1 MRDFALFL
9 YSRAASI
16 AARKTLKLYIMKKN
30 SPFFLCILFV
40 FAATFA
46 KAQIG
51 TNIDFGAGTISGWN
65 YDEGINA
72 NSITMATV
80 SGFSTSTAYSVMAPG
95 STEAVSIP
103 ITMTSPLGGNFVRV
117 GRPTT
122 GGYVG
127 RLSQTF
133 TVPSGT
139 TSLNVAYAMVLEN
152 AAHACTDNPYF
163 YIALKD
169 ASGNVIPGTSVNTS
183 NSSSCSSY
191 DPSLSTSGSYSY
203 KNWTTMSYNLAS
215 YVGTS
220 VTLEVYGS
228 GCVQTG
234 HLGYCYFDAQSCSS
248 SSTSTM
254 VVNGVNYPLNSA
266 QNYLSI
272 CGSNT
277 ATVTAPA
284 GATSYSWSGSG
295 ISGLTTQSVSITQA
309 GVYGMVCNLPSGCSP
324 TTAVTFTIGTNPTV
338 FISGPDSL
346 CLAPSVTF
354 TATGTGNTYA
364 WSSSGGFISSSSGTG
379 PSYSVNL
386 SSPAPYTFTVNCVA
400 TGTNGCMSMATKQVK
415 VLGLPT
421 LSVASSSVG
430 CSGSP
435 VTLTA
440 SGATSYTW
448 SANAGGVNTAST
460 VVTPTST
467 TQYTVSGTGANGCSS
482 STTTTVVINTTTLAV
497 NPTAATICPGYSLTL
512 SASGANTYTWSTGA
526 NTASIIV
533 TPTVTTTYTVGGTS
547 GCGTF
552 TNSIQ
557 ITVYTSPT
565 VAISGPDSLCL
576 TSSVTFTAAGNGL
589 SYSWSATGVSTSSG
603 SGPTYAVNLSGPAPY
618 TFTVNCTTTNG
629 CTNVTATKQVKV
641 LAYPFISVSGPT
653 VVCQYSS
660 GTLIASGANS
670 YTWSTGANTA
680 SINVTPTVTTSYTVI
695 GESSGCTSNIDTVQL
710 AVDNTCQ
717 DVWPGDAN
725 SDGTADNTDVL
736 ELGLHYT
743 QTGPA
748 RASVSNSWQSYYAAD
763 WSGTITNGQN
773 LNHSDCN
780 GDGVIDANDTLAIY
794 NNYGLTHAF
803 KQAQI
808 TSNAQLTIVPDQAS
822 LNAGDW
828 GSASI
833 FLGEAGSPVN
843 NVNGVAFT
851 VSFDQSMIATG
862 NAYLEYPVSFINAA
876 NHNLHF
882 RKPDFSNGMIYTA
895 TTHTLSNNVSGNGK
909 IAVLHFR
916 VDPSS
921 QAGVLN
927 LGLSQGSQSSANGA
941 ITSLTTGN
949 ATLAISGTPTAG
961 VNELIENSQIAV
973 YPNPA
978 TEAVN
983 INSSLM
989 LQKVELLSLTGQ
1001 VVLSQPVSGR
1011 QCQMKLP
1018 GVEEGI
1024 YFVNVYSNGHIVK
1037 REKIVVQK

>member
-1 MRDFALFL
+1 
-9 YSRAASI
+9 
-16 AARKTLKLYIMKKN
+16 MKKN
-30 SPFFLCILFV
+30 SPFFLCLLFILT
-40 FAATFA
+40 AAFA

-51 TNIDFGAGTISGWN
+51 TNIDFGTGTISGWN

-72 NSITMATV
+72 NSVTMTTV
-80 SGFSTSTAYSVMAPG
+80 SGFSTSTAYSVLATG
-95 STEAVSIP
+95 SAEALSLP
-103 ITMTSPLGGNFVRV
+103 ITMTSPLGGDFVRV
-117 GRPTT
+117 GRPTA

-127 RLSQTF
+127 RLSQAI

-139 TSLNVAYAMVLEN
+139 TSLNVAYAIVLEN

-183 NSSSCSSY
+183 NSSACSSY

-215 YVGTS
+215 YAGTS

-228 GCVQTG
+228 GCVQG
-234 HLGYCYFDAQSCSS
+234 SHIGYCYFDAQSCSS

-284 GATSYSWSGSG
+284 GATSYSWSGTG
-295 ISGLTTQSVSITQA
+295 ISGLTTQSVSVAQA
-309 GVYGMVCNLPSGCSP
+309 GVYSMVCNLPSGCSP
-324 TTAVTFTIGTNPTV
+324 TTAVTFTIGANPPV

-346 CLAPSVTF
+346 CIAPAVTF
-354 TATGTGNTYA
+354 TAAGSGSTYA

-379 PSYSVNL
+379 PSYSFNL
-386 SSPAPYTFTVNCVA
+386 NSPAPYTFTVNCVA
-400 TGTNGCMSMATKQVK
+400 TASNGCPSMATKQVK
-415 VLGLPT
+415 VLGLPA
-421 LSVASSSVG
+421 LSVSSSSVG

-448 SANAGGVNTAST
+448 SANAGGVTTAST

-467 TQYTVSGTGANGCSS
+467 TQYTVSGTGASGCSS
-482 STTTTVVINTTTLAV
+482 SITTTVVINTTTLAV

-512 SASGANTYTWSTGA
+512 TASGANTYTWSTGA
-526 NTASIIV
+526 GTPSIVV

-552 TNSIQ
+552 TNAIQ

-589 SYSWSATGVSTSSG
+589 SYAWSASGLGTSSG

-660 GTLIASGANS
+660 GTLLASGASS
-670 YTWSTGANTA
+670 YTWSTGAHTA
-680 SINVTPTVTTSYTVI
+680 SINVTPTVSTSYTLI
-695 GESSGCTSNIDTVQL
+695 GESSGCTSNIDTVML
-710 AVDNTCQ
+710 TVDNTCE

-725 SDGTADNTDVL
+725 SDGMADNTDIL

-748 RASVSNSWQSYYAAD
+748 RASVSNSWQSFHAAD
-763 WSGTITNGQN
+763 WTGVITNGQN

-780 GDGVIDANDTLAIY
+780 GDGVVDANDTLAVY
-794 NNYGLTHAF
+794 NNYGLSHAF
-803 KQAQI
+803 KPSQA

-822 LNAGDW
+822 LSQGDW

-833 FLGEAGSPVN
+833 FLGDPASPVTN
-843 NVNGVAFT
+843 INGIAFT
-851 VSFDQSMIATG
+851 VSFDQSKI
-862 NAYLEYPVSFINAA
+862 NAGDAYIEYPVSFINAA
-876 NHNLHF
+876 DRNLHF
-882 RKPDFSNGMIYTA
+882 RKPDFSNGLLYTA
-895 TTHTLSNNVSGNGK
+895 TTHTLSSNVSGSGK
-909 IAVLHFR
+909 IAVLHYR
-916 VDPSS
+916 ISAS
-921 QAGVLN
+921 AQSGTLS
-927 LGLSQGSQSSANGA
+927 LGLLQGSQSSANGA
-941 ITSLTTGN
+941 LVPLSTGN
-949 ATLAISGTPTAG
+949 ATLAITGTPTTS
-961 VNELIENSQIAV
+961 VNEILANHQIMV

-978 TEAVN
+978 TDVVT
-983 INSSLM
+983 ISSSVM
-989 LQKVELLSLTGQ
+989 LQKAELTSLTGQ
-1001 VVLSQPVSGR
+1001 VVMCQPVSGR
-1011 QCQMKLP
+1011 ECQLKLS
-1018 GVEEGI
+1018 GLEEGI
-1024 YFVNVYSNGHIVK
+1024 YFVNVYSAGLIVK